1 MTLATCRPASSAGAL
16 SECLGRHLC
25 IRPRT
30 CMATFVVVITPHIPD
45 RDQQFHTLLIFFY
58 FRLLSFFS
66 CFLSL
71 LSILGMSRTCSQP
84 ERRTDVRGASLDS
97 PTPAKVHSGYYT
109 SSVATISSKMLPAGQ
124 PKSLPAFY
132 DIADILT
139 NENAAEKLML
149 QRGRNN
155 FGLVVAPSAICCQ
168 DTKF

>member
-1 MTLATCRPASSAGAL
+1 MSRAAFVHPSQNVYGYIRCCHNAAHPRQGPA
-16 SECLGRHLC
+16 
-25 IRPRT
+25 
-30 CMATFVVVITPHIPD
+30 FPHPS
-45 RDQQFHTLLIFFY
+45 HFFY
-58 FRLLSFFS
+58 FLLLSFFS